1 MPIDIPE
8 QISILKNRGLIIEDG
23 AVVIFILTN
32 HIKKYIFS
40 VNMKNAM
47 ENTQR
52 LADFAPKV
60 GGVFSLSELGA
71 LFDISSQQRLWIA
84 VRQFEAAGL
93 LKRYCRGI
101 YVARDFDPQV
111 LSAKV
116 RTDSYISFGSA
127 LAYHRLIGTES
138 PFLVSCVVPSRAS
151 EFTGDVNLS
160 YARISKELFFGMVP
174 LENGVKM
181 ADAEKAVLD
190 TLYFYQH
197 KKNFYFNVF
206 QDIEFAA
213 LSRERMNMYLD
224 RYANPKF
231 RAFARNTVYGKV

>member
-1 MPIDIPE
+1 
-8 QISILKNRGLIIEDG
+8 
-23 AVVIFILTN
+23 
-32 HIKKYIFS
+32 
-40 VNMKNAM
+40 MKNAV
-47 ENTQR
+47 ENTQK

-60 GGVFSLSELGA
+60 GGVFSLLELGA
-71 LFDISSQQRLWIA
+71 LFDISNQQSLWIA
-84 VRQFEAAGL
+84 ARRFEAAGL

-151 EFTGDVNLS
+151 EFAGEVNLS
-160 YARISKELFFGMVP
+160 YARISKELYFGMVP
-174 LENGVKM
+174 LENGAKM
-181 ADAEKAVLD
+181 ADVEKAVLD

-197 KKNFYFNVF
+197 KKVFYFNVF
-206 QDIEFAA
+206 QDIDFAA
-213 LSRERMNMYLD
+213 LSKERVDMYLE
-224 RYANPKF
+224 RYVNPRF
-231 RAFARNTVYGKV
+231 RAFARNTIYGKA

>member
-1 MPIDIPE
+1 
-8 QISILKNRGLIIEDG
+8 
-23 AVVIFILTN
+23 
-32 HIKKYIFS
+32 
-40 VNMKNAM
+40 MKNAV
-47 ENTQR
+47 ENTQK

-60 GGVFSLSELGA
+60 GGVFSLLELGA
-71 LFDISSQQRLWIA
+71 LFDISNQQSLWIA
-84 VRQFEAAGL
+84 ARRFEAAGL

-151 EFTGDVNLS
+151 EFAGEVNLS
-160 YARISKELFFGMVP
+160 YARISKELYFGMGP
-174 LENGVKM
+174 LENGAKM

-197 KKNFYFNVF
+197 KKVFYFNVF
-206 QDIEFAA
+206 QDIDFAA
-213 LSRERMNMYLD
+213 LSKERVDMYLE
-224 RYANPKF
+224 RYVNPRF
-231 RAFARNTVYGKV
+231 RAFARNTIYGKA